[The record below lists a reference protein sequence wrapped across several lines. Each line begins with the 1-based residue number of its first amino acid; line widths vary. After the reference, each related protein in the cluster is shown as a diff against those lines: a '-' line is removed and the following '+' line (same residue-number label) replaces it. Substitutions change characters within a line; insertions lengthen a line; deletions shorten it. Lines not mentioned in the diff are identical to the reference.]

1 MKSLLK
7 LGLVYTYK
15 CNASCASCCFECHPN
30 LTEKMEL
37 KDALDYIH
45 QAAASSTFD
54 EIGISGGEALL
65 YEDEVLK
72 ILDYA
77 SGLGLKTSLTTNGFW
92 GNTQENALYK
102 LELLKEKGLTN
113 LVVSTDEFHQSFIDY
128 DYIENILIANEIVG
142 IPLKIYN
149 LVIRTSSEHPLATKY
164 KQCDWIKGACVP
176 AGRAKHQ
183 IPSGNYIYGDY
194 GGRCIYADKL
204 TIMPDNFVYPC
215 CSPGIRL
222 KSMQLGSVSE
232 LSIAQ
237 LVQAKENAALLNI
250 IIRRGPKWL
259 KEAGEARGCILQ
271 NRQDEY
277 VSICHLCMEIFE
289 DEVFL
294 QQMEPFIK
302 EILAEID
309 YEKHLKREPVFRDKT

>member
-1 MKSLLK
+1 MKCLSK

-45 QAAASSTFD
+45 QAAVSSTFD

-65 YEDEVLK
+65 YETEVLE
-72 ILDYA
+72 ILEYA
-77 SGLGLKTSLTTNGFW
+77 NGLGLKTTLTTNGFW
-92 GNTQENALYK
+92 GETLENALNK
-102 LELLKEKGLTN
+102 LKILKEKGLSS
-113 LVVSTDEFHQSFIDY
+113 LVVSTDEFHQSFISY
-128 DYIENILIANEIVG
+128 NYIENILIANETVG

-149 LVIRTSSEHPLATKY
+149 IVISTSPDHPLETKY
-164 KQCDWIKGACVP
+164 KHCDWIKGACVP
-176 AGRAKHQ
+176 AGRAKQ
-183 IPSGNYIYGDY
+183 TILSDNYMYGDY
-194 GGRCIYADKL
+194 GGRCTYADKL

-222 KSMQLGSVSE
+222 KAMQLGSVSE

-237 LVQAKENAALLNI
+237 LLKVKENAALLNI
-250 IIRRGPKWL
+250 IIQRGPKWL
-259 KEAGEARGCILQ
+259 KEAGEARGCFLQ

-277 VSICHLCMEIFE
+277 VSICHLCQEIFA

-294 QQMEPFIK
+294 QKMKPLIK
-302 EILAEID
+302 EFSADID
-309 YEKHLKREPVFRDKT
+309 YEKYLKL